1 MPTKHWMTASLWAK
15 EDRQAGDLH
24 MHTQAEPAAS
34 QGCQQGVS
42 AGDSCTALAGK
53 GHPGLLAQPLL
64 NRKGHSLSTS
74 L

>member
-1 MPTKHWMTASLWAK
+1 MSTKHGVTASLWAK
-15 EDRQAGDLH
+15 EDRQAGDFH

-34 QGCQQGVS
+34 QGCQQGAS
-42 AGDSCTALAGK
+42 PGDSCTTLAGK

-64 NRKGHSLSTS
+64 NRKEDSLSTS